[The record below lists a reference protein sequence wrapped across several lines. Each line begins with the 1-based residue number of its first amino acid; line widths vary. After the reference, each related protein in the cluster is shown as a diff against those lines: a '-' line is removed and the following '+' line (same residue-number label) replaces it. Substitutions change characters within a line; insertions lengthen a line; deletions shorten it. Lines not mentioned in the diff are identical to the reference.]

1 VISSNKLANQRK
13 TRKKM
18 DEAEKRKKE
27 GTSIM
32 ND

>member
-13 TRKKM
+13 KKKM